1 MVINMRKINEIIVH
15 CTATAEGKNFK
26 AADIDRWHKAKGWN
40 GIGYHH
46 VVDLDGT
53 LEPGRPENEVGAHCL
68 KHNANSI
75 GVVYVGGLASDGK
88 TPKDTR
94 TPKQKA
100 ALVKLLTELKHRYT
114 NSTIH
119 GHRDFAAKA
128 CPSFDAT
135 KEYKDIK

>member
-53 LEPGRPENEVGAHCL
+53 VEPGRPENEVGAHCL

-94 TPKQKA
+94 TPQQKA
-100 ALVKLLTELKHRYT
+100 ALVKLLTETKHRYP
-114 NSTIH
+114 NATIH

>member
-53 LEPGRPENEVGAHCL
+53 VEPGRPENEVGAHCL

-94 TPKQKA
+94 TPQQKA
-100 ALVKLLTELKHRYT
+100 ALVKLLTELKRRYP
-114 NSTIH
+114 NATIH